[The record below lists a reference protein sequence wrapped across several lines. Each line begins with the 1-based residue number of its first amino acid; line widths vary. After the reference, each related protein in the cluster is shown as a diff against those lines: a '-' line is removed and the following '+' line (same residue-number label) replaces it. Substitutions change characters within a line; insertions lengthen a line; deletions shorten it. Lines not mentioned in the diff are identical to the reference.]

1 MKKFVYT
8 ICVACTTLWL
18 VGCKTQTVVEQQV
31 TQKNQPIQMILDT
44 DFGSSTDDLFALMML
59 YDYMDQGLVDLKGI
73 VVDREG
79 VKNAELVDVFN
90 TYYGHPD
97 IPVGL
102 ERNGVKNPR
111 CFIPYSGVCDLK
123 DAQGNPLFKRTHDMN
138 QCPEGYKL
146 YRQLLSK
153 AEDHSIVVV
162 AIGFVTTIAELFE
175 SGADEYSPLSGVDLF
190 GQKVKSVY
198 IQSGRFESGDSLSGY
213 NMRAASK
220 QSAIFYDK
228 LPKNIDLIMSPSNIG
243 DMMNYQP
250 QDVLVDLSSTE
261 QNPIKSVY
269 TYYTCDTGQR
279 MWDTNCL
286 VNAVLGDEAYNM
298 SPRGWVRFVDKGEES
313 LMLFT
318 PDPQGNARYQL
329 PGDTYFAEDKL
340 MDIRKHNRINRYPAR
355 YTIEAPQPQLIKK
368 DAAEWA
374 KPRMNQLVDKYLGSA
389 GNTLDPDEVR
399 MLFRPLGYT
408 GPNATDYQEAE
419 QLVVD
424 AIFERMIQKALRSG
438 KKDLAIVTGPPASGK
453 STAVRQLNLKKVGL
467 VYDAAL
473 TGGDRLE
480 SVVKKAKALGIEKI
494 TIVPVYNDVL
504 TSYKNCLNRGK
515 STWRYTALDYLVN
528 SYRGNIGQLE
538 QVIKACPDVEI
549 IPVDCSFNQGVRRVS
564 IEDALKWN
572 YNVTDEEVR
581 QLFTCLKDELDADN
595 IEAGSILAASGDV
608 LSIQTSDE
616 ANKALAKEIDQKIQ
630 EVLKAFKLR

>member
-1 MKKFVYT
+1 MKKYVCT
-8 ICVACTTLWL
+8 ICMVCTVLWL
-18 VGCKTQTVVEQQV
+18 VGCKTQSVVEQQV
-31 TQKNQPIQMILDT
+31 SQKHQPIQMILDT

-59 YDYMDQGLVDLKGI
+59 YDYMDEGLVDLKGI
-73 VVDREG
+73 IVDREG

-123 DAQGNPLFKRTHDMN
+123 DTQGNPLFKRTHDMN

-146 YRQLLSK
+146 YRQLLSN

-162 AIGFVTTIAELFE
+162 AIGFVTTLAELFE
-175 SGADEYSPLSGVDLF
+175 SGADEYSQLNGVDLF

-228 LPKNIDLIMSPSNIG
+228 LPKNVDLIMSPSNIG

-269 TYYTCDTGQR
+269 TNYTCETGQR

-340 MDIRKHNRINRYPAR
+340 MDIRRHNRVNRHPAR

-368 DAAEWA
+368 DAVEWV

-399 MLFRPLGYT
+399 TMFRPLGYS

-453 STAVRQLNLKKVGL
+453 STAVRQLNLRKVGL

-480 SVVKKAKALGIEKI
+480 SVVKKAKQLGMEKI

-515 STWRYTALDYLVN
+515 NTWRYTALDYLVN

-538 QVIKACPDVEI
+538 QIIKSCPDVEI
-549 IPVDCSFNQGVRRVS
+549 IPVDCSFNQGVNRVS

-581 QLFTCLKDELDADN
+581 QLFSCLKEELDADN